1 MNRASLML
9 TLLGFSI
16 LLIYTACDKIENPS
30 PGYITGVVKAAV
42 VDTSGD
48 TTVAPLAGASV
59 RTIPY
64 HASAVTDSLGEYTLE
79 VFPRTY
85 QVYAKHDPIKTDTM
99 IDLDPDSVLSTIA
112 YIDTVVNDSDTLI
125 ITTTIDS
132 LLDSLYHVETITY
145 DSTISDEYDVQEG
158 QTVTVPDLVLPA
170 QLSYADSLI
179 IKIDTVSVD
188 TTRP

>member
-1 MNRASLML
+1 M
-9 TLLGFSI
+9 
-16 LLIYTACDKIENPS
+16 
-30 PGYITGVVKAAV
+30 
-42 VDTSGD
+42 
-48 TTVAPLAGASV
+48 APLAGASV

-112 YIDTVVNDSDTLI
+112 YIDTVVHDSDTLI
-125 ITTTIDS
+125 ITTTVDS

-170 QLSYADSLI
+170 QLSYSDSLI